1 MVLPG
6 LPQGGREL
14 LSKGPLAPLLCAP
27 CRAGLASLSK
37 AGPIRLEAAMC
48 QLVFRL
54 WLCAQSAPPPQLPK
68 STHPPLYPLL
78 RAFWVAALHT
88 QRQRP
93 RSQQPRALA
102 VGGGVGADSLGPL
115 PGADGAAPTPLGAG
129 TESGPTV
136 GKKGNAALLC
146 LTRDR

>member
-68 STHPPLYPLL
+68 STHPFTHCSGPSGWQ
-78 RAFWVAALHT
+78 RFT
-88 QRQRP
+88 QRDRDRGASNLEP
-93 RSQQPRALA
+93 WLWGVGWGLTHLAPSLVPMGQPPHPWALA
-102 VGGGVGADSLGPL
+102 RNQVPQLERREMRLYCA
-115 PGADGAAPTPLGAG
+115 
-129 TESGPTV
+129 
-136 GKKGNAALLC
+136 
-146 LTRDR
+146 

>member
-1 MVLPG
+1 
-6 LPQGGREL
+6 
-14 LSKGPLAPLLCAP
+14 
-27 CRAGLASLSK
+27 
-37 AGPIRLEAAMC
+37 MC

-88 QRQRP
+88 ERKRQKP
-93 RSQQPRALA
+93 RSSSSLEPWLW
-102 VGGGVGADSLGPL
+102 GVGADSLGPL

-136 GKKGNAALLC
+136 GKKGDAAPLC
-146 LTRDR
+146 LTRVR